1 MGDLS
6 FFSRFGFTEEDRA
19 NCHEILRRMLPEHEL
34 MTHKYQ
40 GYCSYTVLLFRQ
52 SGPNRELQIEQEA
65 FDNDRDDFWNQS
77 LVVQFRPPPFA
88 LDIQTAS
95 LARAIYGVFAPRVR
109 SLGHFAAR
117 THHRDDAHSR
127 QLIGHAGDTSILTMT
142 AQTLIPGLPYSA
154 IQPHVP
160 HLSPAQRARQ
170 EALVT
175 DFAAFLARGWRR
187 HSDSDNELQLPLH
200 PGPLNAATPRKLRQ
214 LSLHLPSRRLRSAAR
229 GTLAALPLLRLLP
242 LALNHGDVVP
252 GNVMVAQQR
261 DRGAL
266 AGLVDWAEAEVGA
279 WGVPLYGLEFL
290 LGFTIDIDSTAAW
303 RWTYYSC
310 AGELR
315 RLFWREIERRI
326 PSLIQAIRVARAVG
340 VLLWFGFA
348 WEEGRIDRV
357 VDRVRDQREVLLL
370 ETFLGVGGE
379 GRRRDRWEGVGK
391 L

>member
-1 MGDLS
+1 MADLS
-6 FFSRFGFTEEDRA
+6 FFSRFGFTGEDRA
-19 NCHEILRRMLPEHEL
+19 DCHELLRRLFPEHEL
-34 MTHKYQ
+34 TTHKYQ
-40 GYCSYTVLLFRQ
+40 GYCSYTVLLLYR
-52 SGPNRELQIEQEA
+52 PRYRPALEQGA
-65 FDNDRDDFWNQS
+65 LDDEHDDGFWNQS

-95 LARAIYGVFAPRVR
+95 LARTIYGAFAPRVR
-109 SLGHFAAR
+109 SLGRFAAQ
-117 THHRDDAHSR
+117 THHTIHRDAAHSR
-127 QLIGHAGDTSILTMT
+127 HQIGGDAGDTSTLTMT

-154 IQPHVP
+154 IQPHTP

-170 EALVT
+170 EALVA

-187 HSDSDNELQLPLH
+187 DSDGELPLQS
-200 PGPLNAATPRKLRQ
+200 GPLNAATPHKLRQ
-214 LSLHLPSRRLRSAAR
+214 LSAHLPSRRLRSAAR
-229 GTLAALPLLRLLP
+229 RTLAALPLLRLLP

-252 GNVMVAQQR
+252 GNVMAAT
-261 DRGAL
+261 DGCGM

-290 LGFTIDIDSTAAW
+290 LGFVGRGEGAAAW

-315 RLFWREIERRI
+315 RLFWREIKRRI
-326 PSLIQAIRVARAVG
+326 VELAPSLMQAIRVARDVG

-357 VDRVRDQREVLLL
+357 VDGVRDPREVLLL
-370 ETFLGVGGE
+370 ETFLGVGG
-379 GRRRDRWEGVGK
+379 
-391 L
+391 